1 LFLFLF
7 VYLFGWGF
15 FTIHMTVHITKP
27 TSEIGGVMVS
37 VFGSTAI
44 QYNWYLLIR
53 MRSTQY

>member
-1 LFLFLF
+1 
-7 VYLFGWGF
+7 
-15 FTIHMTVHITKP
+15 MTVHITKP

-44 QYNWYLLIR
+44 QYNWYFLIR